1 MIRSPCGQV
10 GHVVCDEDDG
20 GFFDDDDDDDGS
32 SSDDDDDDD
41 DSSTES
47 SDNSITKAPA
57 VLSVV
62 SSRSSVRS
70 AGSAQRKK
78 VALKAPGSFPSI
90 SPAASSVAESKDSEQ
105 SGTKERNFIQMFI
118 QEMTEDGVMLI
129 WHGNSTAFQRPR
141 GVVARLNLGS
151 PSGSEEDGGTHEPP
165 RLAWNNNNKQDGSND
180 DDDGENKNCVDLFD
194 IRSLDAAAA
203 ATSSSDLL
211 EDFPFAI
218 FENCLVL
225 VLQNGSRIVFEA
237 GSSASAR
244 RFVLGLRWVVARLC
258 FNLIVGNPLV
268 SCELL
273 SLGGADN
280 VSAAACPATMDEE
293 ALWSKAMNDV
303 TNRLVDGML
312 ITKE

>member
-1 MIRSPCGQV
+1 
-10 GHVVCDEDDG
+10 
-20 GFFDDDDDDDGS
+20 
-32 SSDDDDDDD
+32 
-41 DSSTES
+41 
-47 SDNSITKAPA
+47 
-57 VLSVV
+57 
-62 SSRSSVRS
+62 VRS
-70 AGSAQRKK
+70 AGRAQRKK

-141 GVVARLNLGS
+141 GVVALLNLGS
-151 PSGSEEDGGTHEPP
+151 PSGSEDGGTHEPP
-165 RLAWNNNNKQDGSND
+165 RLAWNNEQDGSD
-180 DDDGENKNCVDLFD
+180 DDDGGNNNCVDLFD

-258 FNLIVGNPLV
+258 FNLVVGNPLV

-280 VSAAACPATMDEE
+280 VSAAACPSNMDEE

-312 ITKE
+312 TNRKE